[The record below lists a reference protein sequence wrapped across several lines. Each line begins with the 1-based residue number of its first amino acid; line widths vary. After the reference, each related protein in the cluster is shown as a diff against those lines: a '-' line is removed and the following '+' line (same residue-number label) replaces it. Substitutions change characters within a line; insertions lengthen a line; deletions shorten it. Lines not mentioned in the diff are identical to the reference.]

1 MVIILIVFHIDVNS
15 AFLSWSAVYKLKNG
29 YRVDLRN
36 IPSAVCGDPKKR
48 KGIILA
54 KSNLAKK
61 MGVHTGQTLNCAL
74 ECCPNL
80 TLVQPEFEIYKK
92 YSQSFVN
99 LLKKYFD
106 QVEQASIDECFI
118 NYTDC
123 QKLYKDP
130 IKFAYKLKDEI
141 KDSLGFTVNIG
152 ISENKLLAK
161 MASDFEKPDKVHT
174 LFKNE
179 IPSKMWPLDISN
191 LLMLGKKTQIKLK
204 DRGFKTIGDI
214 ANSKIAILEH
224 MLGKHGK
231 ILWEYANGIDNS
243 TFCEKRNIK
252 SIRSSETLPFDILTR
267 DDAYKQILRLS
278 EDLSKRLRDLNLSTT
293 LITIELK
300 DTNFEKCS
308 HQQQLPLNIVSST
321 NIYNYSK
328 AIFNNFWK
336 GYAIRSIA
344 ITLGGFY
351 NSNFEQLSLFETT
364 QDNEKYK
371 KLDKAV
377 DNIRKKYS
385 HTIIERASLL

>member
-29 YRVDLRN
+29 YSIDLRN

-54 KSNLAKK
+54 KSIPAKK

-74 ECCPNL
+74 ECCPK
-80 TLVQPEFEIYKK
+80 LVLVPPEFEIYKK
-92 YSQSFVN
+92 YSQNFVN

-106 QVEQASIDECFI
+106 QVEQASIDECYV

-123 QKLYKDP
+123 QKLYGDP
-130 IKFAYKLKDEI
+130 IKFAYNLKDEI
-141 KDSLGFTVNIG
+141 QHRFGFTVNIG

-161 MASDFEKPDKVHT
+161 MASDFEKPNKVHT

-179 IPSKMWPLDISN
+179 IANKMWILDISD
-191 LLMLGKKTQIKLK
+191 LLMLGRKTQLKLK

-214 ANSKIAILEH
+214 AKSKPEVLEH

-231 ILWEYANGIDNS
+231 LLWEYANGIDNS
-243 TFCEKRNIK
+243 TFCEKRDIK

-267 DDAYKQILRLS
+267 EDAYKQILKLS
-278 EDLSKRLRDLNLSTT
+278 EDLSKRLRNLNLSAT

-300 DTNFEKCS
+300 DTNFEKSS
-308 HQQQLPLNIVSST
+308 HQQQLPTNIVSST

-328 AIFNNFWK
+328 KVFDSFWK

-344 ITLGGFY
+344 ITLSGFY
-351 NSNFEQLSLFETT
+351 NLNFEQLSLFENVK
-364 QDNEKYK
+364 DDKKYQQ
-371 KLDKAV
+371 LDKAL
-377 DNIRKKYS
+377 DNIKAKYD
-385 HTIIERASLL
+385 HVIIKRASLL